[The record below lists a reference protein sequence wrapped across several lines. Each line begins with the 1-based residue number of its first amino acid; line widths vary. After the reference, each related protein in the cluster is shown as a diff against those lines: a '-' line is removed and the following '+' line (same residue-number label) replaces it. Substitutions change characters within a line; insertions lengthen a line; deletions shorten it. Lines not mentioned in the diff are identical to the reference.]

1 MAEALK
7 LRVEKRD
14 PTKNKGTGSRASRKL
29 RKAGRIPA
37 VVYGHKLP
45 VVPIS
50 MEKTEVT
57 AMMAAAS
64 HLAELDLAGT
74 TETVLIRE
82 IQWDHLGRDII
93 HVDFER
99 VNREELIETQVN
111 IEVRGE
117 AVGVAEGGRLQ
128 QLVHELAVKCP
139 AGNIPDVIRVDVTE
153 LKIGEG
159 VHVRDLKLPQGVVAQ
174 LEPDV
179 LVLNIAAVSQGAE
192 EEGEGEAGSTQPEVI
207 KPERK
212 EESE

>member
-14 PTKNKGTGSRASRKL
+14 PAKNKGTGTRVSRKL

-45 VVPIS
+45 VAPIS
-50 MEKTEVT
+50 MEKTEVA

-64 HLAELDLAGT
+64 HLAEIELDGT
-74 TETVLIRE
+74 TQTVLIRD
-82 IQWDHLGRDII
+82 IQWDHLGRDIL

-99 VNREELIETQVN
+99 VSREELIETQVN

-117 AVGVAEGGRLQ
+117 APGVAEGGRLQ
-128 QLVHELAVKCP
+128 LLVHELTVKCP
-139 AGNIPDVIRVDVTE
+139 AGNIPDVIRIDVSK
-153 LKIGEG
+153 LGIGEG
-159 VHVRDLKLPQGVVAQ
+159 VHVRDLNLPAGVVAQ

-179 LVLNIAAVSQGAE
+179 LVLNIAAPTQETEEAEGAE
-192 EEGEGEAGSTQPEVI
+192 PGATQPEVI

-212 EESE
+212 EDSE

>member
-14 PTKNKGTGSRASRKL
+14 PAKNKGTGSRASRKL

-50 MEKTEVT
+50 MEKTEVAT
-57 AMMAAAS
+57 MMAAAS
-64 HLAELDLAGT
+64 HLAELDLDGT
-74 TETVLIRE
+74 SETVLIRD
-82 IQWDHLGRDII
+82 IQWDHLGRDIL

-99 VNREELIETQVN
+99 VNREELIETEVT
-111 IEVRGE
+111 IELRGE

-128 QLVHELAVKCP
+128 QIIHELPVKCP
-139 AGNIPDVIRVDVTE
+139 AGQIPGAIRVDVTE
-153 LKIGEG
+153 MKIGDA
-159 VHVRDLKLPQGVVAQ
+159 VHIRDLDLPQGVVAQ

-179 LVLNIAAVSQGAE
+179 LVLNIAAFAQAAE
-192 EEGEGEAGSTQPEVI
+192 AEGEGEGEAAQPEVI
-207 KPERK
+207 KSERK